1 MDRLVWWRIAKNF
14 QFVKKKKKNAVSV
27 KHSKAKFSKMSYT
40 CTDELQPVQLNIYTE
55 RDEVFV
61 THESFKFQHEDLHSY
76 KL

>member
-1 MDRLVWWRIAKNF
+1 
-14 QFVKKKKKNAVSV
+14 
-27 KHSKAKFSKMSYT
+27 MSYT